1 MTMVAVVGGTGAP
14 GATTTALGLT
24 LAWPLPTGRRVVMV
38 EADPAGGAVLAGAL
52 NGRVTNEWGLHQLGL
67 AHRQGQLLDYLF
79 RQLIDLSDGDQ
90 ERMVL
95 PGLAAPDQAP
105 SLTHAWEPLASL
117 LAALEHGEIPHDV
130 VVDLGRDGALG
141 ASGVL
146 ARRADVVLVVVRS
159 TLRSISAART
169 RIAALRRVLDEQ
181 GVGSD
186 SLALAVVTE
195 GPYPVSEVS
204 VALGAPV
211 LAVVPHDIRSAQVLS
226 DGQGDAD
233 KRFMR
238 SQWMAAVRSAADE
251 VLVAAKTR
259 RVRLAAP
266 RPLTG
271 EARQEAGRV
280 G

>member
-14 GATTTALGLT
+14 GATTTSLALT

-52 NGRVTNEWGLHQLGL
+52 NGRVANEWGLHQLGL
-67 AHRQGQLLDYLF
+67 AHRQGQLLDYFF

-90 ERMVL
+90 ERLVL
-95 PGLAAPDQAP
+95 PGLASPEQAP

-117 LAALEHGEIPHDV
+117 LAALEHGQIPHDV

-141 ASGVL
+141 GSGVL

-159 TLRSISAART
+159 TLRSISAAQT
-169 RIAALRRVLDEQ
+169 RVTALRRVLDEH

-186 SLALAVVTE
+186 ALGLAVITE
-195 GPYPVSEVS
+195 GPYPASEVS
-204 VALGAPV
+204 AALGAPV
-211 LAVVPHDIRSAQVLS
+211 LAVLPHDTRSAQVLS

-238 SQWMAAVRSAADE
+238 SPWMSAMRSSADE
-251 VLVAAKTR
+251 VLVRARTR

-266 RPLTG
+266 RRPSTETVQG
-271 EARQEAGRV
+271 AVHAG
-280 G
+280 

>member
-1 MTMVAVVGGTGAP
+1 MTVVAVVGGTGAP
-14 GATTTALGLT
+14 GATTTSLGLS
-24 LAWPLPTGRRVVMV
+24 LAWPLPTSRRVVMV
-38 EADPAGGAVLAGAL
+38 EADPSGGAVLSGAL
-52 NGRVTNEWGLHQLGL
+52 GGRVTAEWGLHQLGL
-67 AHRQGQLLDYLF
+67 AQRQGQLLDYFF

-90 ERMVL
+90 ERLVL

-117 LAALEHGEIPHDV
+117 LAALDHGEIPHDV

-141 ASGVL
+141 GSSVL

-169 RIAALRRVLDEQ
+169 RVAALRRVLDEH
-181 GVGSD
+181 GLGAD
-186 SLALAVVTE
+186 ALGLAVIAE
-195 GPYPVSEVS
+195 GPYPASEVS
-204 VALGAPV
+204 AALGAPV
-211 LAVVPHDIRSAQVLS
+211 LAVLPYDVKAAQVLS
-226 DGQGDAD
+226 DGCGDAD

-238 SQWMAAVRSAADE
+238 GPWMSAVRSAADE
-251 VLVAAKTR
+251 ILVHARTR

-266 RPLTG
+266 RNPG
-271 EARQEAGRV
+271 AQHEEGAARV